1 MKKLL
6 ITIGILANQLLGYPQ
21 QFINGDLNTIS
32 QDLIQ
37 EEYLNMV
44 TDGWNSTFV
53 GASWYG
59 TAKIAYYSNE
69 YFNNNTAASI
79 SFSYE
84 NVCWYS
90 NLSMK
95 LDEPLIPGVTY
106 KLIYEEKFDLDT
118 PMKIE
123 LSHFQNTPGVE
134 IGQTSDPNVFLQDWR
149 ENQIEFTATEA
160 FQYFNFILDYEAA
173 SFYNGS
179 RCLDKFHLE
188 IVNNPFNGVEEQ
200 IINPIL
206 KYDVY
211 TFDGKLIS
219 RQMNIAELSSGSYI
233 LVSGNNIYKLIK

>member
-6 ITIGILANQLLGYPQ
+6 ITIGILANQLFGYSQ

-32 QDLIQ
+32 QDLIP
-37 EEYLNMV
+37 EIYLAV
-44 TDGWNSTFV
+44 TNDQFNNVFD

-59 TAKIAYYSNE
+59 TAKLATLLHENS
-69 YFNNNTAASI
+69 NTAAGVG
-79 SFSYE
+79 FSYE
-84 NVCWYS
+84 AICWYS
-90 NLSMK
+90 NLSVK

-123 LSHFQNTPGVE
+123 LSYFQNTPGVE
-134 IGQTSDPNVFLQDWR
+134 IDQTSDPNVFLQDWR

-160 FQYFNFILDYEAA
+160 FQYFNFILDYESS
-173 SFYNGS
+173 SFSNSGRY
-179 RCLDKFHLE
+179 LDKFHLE

-200 IINPIL
+200 TINPIS

-219 RQMNIAELSSGSYI
+219 RQTNIAELPSGSYI
-233 LVSGNNIYKLIK
+233 LVSGNNVYKLIK